1 MIDRR
6 LVLNFDWLFL
16 AAVMLLAGVGVFNL
30 YSAASSFST
39 SGTPVY
45 MKQLYWFGL
54 GIFIMVPV
62 ALIDY
67 HRLASLSMLIYSGM
81 IISLVAV
88 LFWGKV
94 VGGSQRWLAIG
105 PFVVQPSEIARLC
118 VVLALANYFQRHE
131 QVRTRTLRQLI
142 IPFSLVLLPAFLIL
156 KQPDLGTA
164 LMVIIVGSSVIL
176 VNGVRWTSL
185 ALAGGGMLAIVPVVW
200 QFMKD
205 YQKRRIFSF
214 LNPESDPL
222 GASYHLIQSKIAV
235 GSGQFWGKGFMAGTQ
250 SQLNF
255 LPEQHTDFAFSVL
268 AEEWGFVGGIAVVL
282 LLALLVYRG
291 LFHAFRAKDRLG
303 QLLVVGALASFFWP
317 AVINLG
323 MVLGLFPVVGIPA
336 PFLSYGGS
344 SLLTTMIALG
354 LVEGVSMRRFVFQTR

>member
-1 MIDRR
+1 VIDRR
-6 LVLNFDWLFL
+6 LLANFDWLFL
-16 AAVMLLAGVGVFNL
+16 GTVMCLAAVGIINL
-30 YSAASSFST
+30 YSAASSFS
-39 SGTPVY
+39 SVGSPVFL
-45 MKQLYWFGL
+45 KQLYWFGIGL
-54 GIFIMVPV
+54 LVMVPV

-67 HRLASLSMLIYSGM
+67 HRLASLSMLLYALM
-81 IISLVAV
+81 LLALVAV

-105 PFVVQPSEIARLC
+105 PMVIQPSEMSRLC
-118 VVLALANYFQRHE
+118 VVLVLANYFQRHD
-131 QVRTRTLRQLI
+131 QTKPRTLRQLI
-142 IPFSLVLLPAFLIL
+142 IPMVLVLIPAFLIL

-164 LMVIIVGSSVIL
+164 LMVIIVGVSVIL

-185 ALAGGGMLAIVPVVW
+185 ALASAGVLAIVPVAW
-200 QFMKD
+200 QFLQD

-235 GSGQFWGKGFMAGTQ
+235 GSGQFWGKGFMEGTQ

-268 AEEWGFVGGIAVVL
+268 AEEWGFVGGVVVVV

-291 LFHAFRAKDRLG
+291 LFHAFRAKDRMG

-354 LVEGVSMRRFVFQTR
+354 LVEGVSMRRFLFQTG